1 MRTASKDDEMIEEKF
16 NVTGMSCAAC
26 SSRVEKAVKKLDG
39 AEDVSVNLL
48 TGTMRLNR
56 DDNKISDED
65 IVRAVEKAGYG
76 AAPDVKAS
84 ATSGSAGKAGS
95 GAGVSDAALDD
106 AAKMKRRLI
115 WSVAFWLPLMAVAM
129 GHMFM
134 GNGAMERP
142 LTLALVQVILLIPIV
157 ALNFKYFSNGI
168 PSLLRGGPN
177 MDSLIAV
184 GSLAAII
191 YGTVSIFMMTRGY
204 ETGSMEMIHKYS
216 SQIYFE
222 SAGTILTLITVGKF
236 LESRS
241 KGKTS
246 QAIEKLMK
254 LAPTTANVERDG
266 AEVTISAD
274 ELRVGDIL
282 VIRPGERI
290 AADGII
296 EKGKTTTDESAIT
309 GESMPVEKSTGS
321 RVVSGTINKTG
332 FIKVSCDK
340 VGSDSTI
347 NQIIKLVDEASA
359 SKAPI
364 ARLADKIAGVFVPVV
379 MLIALATA
387 IVWLIAGATFGFAL
401 STAIAV
407 LVISCPCALGLATPV
422 AIMVGTGKG
431 AENGILIKS
440 GQALETAHSIDT
452 VVMDKTGTITEGRPR
467 VTDVLTFGI
476 EQNELLSIAAA
487 METGSE
493 HPLAEA
499 VCTFAREQKVAFAE
513 VESFEAVFGK
523 GIKAVSGGRQY
534 FAGNAAMM
542 ADAGVDTG
550 DESLRRADALASE
563 GKTPLIFAEGKSVIG
578 MIAVADT
585 EKKTSKEA
593 IDNFRKLGIDVV
605 MLTGDNQRTAD
616 AIGKRLGITK
626 AIAGVLPQDK
636 EKQVAALQEEGHKV
650 AMIGD
655 GVNDAPALARADL
668 GIAIGAGTD
677 VAIESADAVLMRSD
691 LLDAVTAIRLSKAVM
706 KNIRENLF
714 WAFFYNII
722 CIPLAAGVLYPALG
736 ILLSPMIGAAAMS
749 LSSVCVVGNALRLK
763 RFKTDRHEA
772 AGNNIKIQEDN
783 SMNYE
788 LKIEGMMCQMCQKH
802 MTEALNKMDGVEATI
817 DLENGLAHVKAEKA
831 VGEAE
836 FAAVTEEAG
845 YKLTGYKEV

>member
-1 MRTASKDDEMIEEKF
+1 MIEEKF

-56 DDNKISDED
+56 DDNKISDAD

-76 AAPDVKAS
+76 AAVDGPDQRGGQVSNAR
-84 ATSGSAGKAGS
+84 TG
-95 GAGVSDAALDD
+95 GASDAALDD
-106 AAKMKRRLI
+106 AANMKLRLI
-115 WSVAFWLPLMAVAM
+115 WSVVFWLPLMAVAM
-129 GHMFM
+129 GHMVVGHGIM
-134 GNGAMERP
+134 GGP
-142 LTLALVQVILLIPIV
+142 LTIALVQVLLLIPIV
-157 ALNFKYFSNGI
+157 ALNFKYFRNGI

-184 GSLAAII
+184 GTLAAIL
-191 YGTVSIFMMTRGY
+191 YGTFSIFMMTRGY
-204 ETGSMEMIHKYS
+204 EIGNMELIHKYS
-216 SQIYFE
+216 SQVYFE
-222 SAGTILTLITVGKF
+222 SAGTILTLITVGKY

-246 QAIEKLMK
+246 QAIEKLME
-254 LAPTTANVERDG
+254 LAPATANVERDG
-266 AEVTISAD
+266 VEVTISAD

-282 VIRPGERI
+282 VVRPGERI
-290 AADGII
+290 AADGRI
-296 EKGKTTTDESAIT
+296 EKGNTTTDESAIT
-309 GESMPVEKSTGS
+309 GESMPVEKSAGS

-332 FIKVSCDK
+332 FIKVICDK

-387 IVWLIAGATFGFAL
+387 VIWLVAGATLGFAL

-452 VVMDKTGTITEGRPR
+452 VVMDKTGTITEGRPK

-476 EQNELLSIAAA
+476 DQSRLLSMAAA

-499 VCTFAREQKVAFAE
+499 VCTFAREQKMAPAE

-523 GIKAVSGGRQY
+523 GIKAVLGGLQY

-542 ADAGVDTG
+542 TDAGVDPD
-550 DESLRRADALASE
+550 DESLQKADDLAGE
-563 GKTPLIFAEGKSVIG
+563 GKTPLIFAQDNKVIG

-585 EKKTSKEA
+585 EKATSKEA
-593 IDNFRKLGIDVV
+593 IDDFRKLGIDVV
-605 MLTGDNQRTAD
+605 MLTGDNQRTAN

-636 EKQVAALQEEGHKV
+636 EKQVAALQAEGHKV

-691 LLDAVTAIRLSKAVM
+691 LLDAVTAIRLSRAVM
-706 KNIRENLF
+706 KNIKENLF

-722 CIPLAAGVLYPALG
+722 CIPVAAGVLYPALG

-772 AGNNIKIQEDN
+772 DGENIVIQEDN

-788 LKIEGMMCQMCQKH
+788 FKIEGMMCQMCQKH

-817 DLENGLAHVKAEKA
+817 DLENGLAHVKAEKS
-831 VGEAE
+831 VSEAE

-845 YKLTGYKEV
+845 YKLTGYKEG

>member
-1 MRTASKDDEMIEEKF
+1 MLFR
-16 NVTGMSCAAC
+16 
-26 SSRVEKAVKKLDG
+26 
-39 AEDVSVNLL
+39 SV
-48 TGTMRLNR
+48 GT
-56 DDNKISDED
+56 
-65 IVRAVEKAGYG
+65 
-76 AAPDVKAS
+76 
-84 ATSGSAGKAGS
+84 
-95 GAGVSDAALDD
+95 
-106 AAKMKRRLI
+106 
-115 WSVAFWLPLMAVAM
+115 
-129 GHMFM
+129 
-134 GNGAMERP
+134 
-142 LTLALVQVILLIPIV
+142 
-157 ALNFKYFSNGI
+157 
-168 PSLLRGGPN
+168 
-177 MDSLIAV
+177 
-184 GSLAAII
+184 LAAIL
-191 YGTVSIFMMTRGY
+191 YGTFSIFMMTRGY
-204 ETGSMEMIHKYS
+204 EIGNMELIHKYS
-216 SQIYFE
+216 SQVYFE
-222 SAGTILTLITVGKF
+222 SAGTILTLITVGKY

-246 QAIEKLMK
+246 QAIEKLME
-254 LAPTTANVERDG
+254 LAPATANVERDG
-266 AEVTISAD
+266 VEVTISAD

-282 VIRPGERI
+282 VVRPGERI
-290 AADGII
+290 AADGRI
-296 EKGKTTTDESAIT
+296 EKGNTTTDESAIT
-309 GESMPVEKSTGS
+309 GESMPVEKSAGS

-332 FIKVSCDK
+332 FIKVICDK

-387 IVWLIAGATFGFAL
+387 VIWLVAGATLGFAL

-452 VVMDKTGTITEGRPR
+452 VVMDKTGTITEGRPK

-476 EQNELLSIAAA
+476 DQSRLLSMAAA

-499 VCTFAREQKVAFAE
+499 VCTFAREQKVAPAE

-523 GIKAVSGGRQY
+523 GIKAVLGGLQY

-542 ADAGVDTG
+542 TDAGVDPD
-550 DESLRRADALASE
+550 DESLQKADDLAGE
-563 GKTPLIFAEGKSVIG
+563 GKTPLIFAQDNKVIG

-585 EKKTSKEA
+585 EKATSKEA
-593 IDNFRKLGIDVV
+593 IDDFRKLGIDVV
-605 MLTGDNQRTAD
+605 MLTGDNQRTAN

-636 EKQVAALQEEGHKV
+636 EKQVAALQAEGHKV

-691 LLDAVTAIRLSKAVM
+691 LLDAVTAIRLSRAVM
-706 KNIRENLF
+706 KNIKENLF

-722 CIPLAAGVLYPALG
+722 CIPVAAGVLYPALG

-772 AGNNIKIQEDN
+772 DGENIVIQEDN

-817 DLENGLAHVKAEKA
+817 DLENGLAHVKAEKS
-831 VGEAE
+831 VSEAE